1 MKLIRELI
9 KRVVI
14 KDNDVYALSVSKQF
28 IIINN
33 NYSGLLIYDL
43 KLNFIKKIE
52 ISKELMIYELY
63 SSKIDDKIVIFD
75 GEHQK
80 LYILDLYLESN
91 IVSIDRD
98 EIFLNYFKS
107 CKNSFML
114 RDNKFEYQFSFTKGN
129 EISCKPYKY
138 QHVLFMNNT
147 QILIEE
153 KRELYLLQ
161 EDEKTRIKREYHDDW
176 FYVISDDYI
185 IEYDEKFI
193 KIVPKTLDEMCI
205 SSKSGWTF
213 REVLLNDGILTIL
226 INSKADAKESQILQ
240 YKIK

>member
-52 ISKELMIYELY
+52 ISKELMIYQVY
-63 SSKIDDKIVIFD
+63 SSANSDRIVISD
-75 GEHQK
+75 AEHYK
-80 LYILDLYLESN
+80 LYALDLSKASDVVLIN
-91 IVSIDRD
+91 TDR
-98 EIFLNYFKS
+98 IFLEYYMLNHDVFI
-107 CKNSFML
+107 L
-114 RDNKFEYQFSFTKGN
+114 RDRNFEYHFSFIGGN

-138 QHVLFMNNT
+138 QHVLVMNNI

-153 KRELYLLQ
+153 NRELYLLQ
-161 EDEKTRIKREYHDDW
+161 EDEKTRIKREYNDDW

-193 KIVPKTLDEMCI
+193 KIVPKRLDEMCI
-205 SSKSGWTF
+205 SSKFGWIF

-226 INSKADAKESQILQ
+226 INSKADTKESQILQ